1 MKTIQKN
8 IKAKAKPKPEL
19 PKGIDSK
26 YELDYLYV
34 LREREYKGEIQSYY
48 LKPGSLRLGT
58 GSHYEPDFLV
68 IAADGTVE
76 YHEVKGRTRFATKSL
91 TKIKAAAHAYQCFR
105 FLLCM
110 GEPVKNATGK
120 KVLEFNIEE
129 VE

>member
-1 MKTIQKN
+1 MKQPCKR
-8 IKAKAKPKPEL
+8 AKAKPRPVL

-26 YELDYLYV
+26 YELEYLYI
-34 LREREYKGEIQSYY
+34 LRKLEYEGKIQAYY

-76 YHEVKGRTRFATKSL
+76 YHEVKGQTRFAAKSM

-110 GEPVKNATGK
+110 GEPVKDSTGK
-120 KVLEFNIEE
+120 KSLNFCIEE
-129 VE
+129 IE